1 MSDDK
6 GFRKMNELVDALRNA
21 ESGLRKGA
29 LGIDDL
35 DRACNDARELYERLV
50 VLRHKARENRQL
62 KDGTLR
68 QAQGD
73 AHKGQEQA
81 RPEAAA
87 PSPVAAPV
95 PQKPSAPVVDL
106 PLTEVPV
113 MKLDTRPQEIRQT
126 TLIEAIAD
134 TEKEDPPVMKTAS
147 EFLKEAMAAK
157 AAPTKTA
164 PTVVEKL
171 EKSHIN
177 DLGKAITVS
186 DKFWFAKELFND
198 DRGAL
203 DRTIAELNSAKDLEE
218 AMTLLELSIV
228 PNPKK
233 PADPD
238 ARATFMELLNRR
250 FA

>member
-6 GFRKMNELVDALRNA
+6 GFRKMNELVDALHNA

-29 LGIDDL
+29 LGITDL
-35 DRACNDARELYERLV
+35 DSACNDARELYERLV
-50 VLRHKARENRQL
+50 VLRHKARENRQPREQVD
-62 KDGTLR
+62 K
-68 QAQGD
+68 QAK
-73 AHKGQEQA
+73 AQEPVHEQV
-81 RPEAAA
+81 RPVAAA
-87 PSPVAAPV
+87 PPPIAAPV
-95 PQKPSAPVVDL
+95 PPKPSAPVIAV
-106 PLTEVPV
+106 PLAEVPA

-126 TLIEAIAD
+126 SLIEAIAD
-134 TEKEDPPVMKTAS
+134 TEKEEAPVMKTAS

-157 AAPTKTA
+157 AAAGKTT
-164 PTVVEKL
+164 PTVAEKL

-218 AMTLLELSIV
+218 AMTLLELSIL